1 MIDIEAQ
8 KISQDRFRVLALCSV
23 TALAILFS
31 DLLLPLG
38 VAEAVPY
45 VAVVLIS
52 LRSPNKQDPL
62 LAAVGCSLLTLL
74 GFELSGEG
82 AEIWMAVVNRVIA
95 IFAIWVTAIL
105 AMQIKEADI
114 TARTQSQMLMGIL
127 GNTPTVAFTVDHE
140 GVLRESQGK
149 GLHRLGITGKSS
161 VGRNPLEPPESI
173 RVQTENLDSGEA
185 VFYESRGT
193 YQGAPWWFLN
203 YVTPN
208 TIDGEGAI
216 GFGID
221 ITEQK
226 LAERRMATHDAVTQ
240 VLAESTTLSEATPKI
255 LQAICEQ
262 LDWKIGVIWKVD
274 YQRHVLYFLED
285 WYQPSSG
292 VHEFATLSEETA
304 FAPGIGLPGRV
315 WERGDATWIQDV
327 AQDKNFP
334 RAAIADKVNLH
345 AAFGFPIR
353 HRGQIFGVMEFFSD
367 QIQEPDE
374 VLLQMFS
381 TIGTQIG
388 QFIERENHQRRLQAH
403 HGVTNIL
410 AVSPSLPQA
419 SPQILKAICESLG
432 WAYGAIWH
440 IDHQKEVLQ
449 CIEAWHPPSSLFE
462 EFTTKS
468 LEATFHRGV
477 GLPGRVWESGEPA
490 WITDVVV
497 DPNFPRAPIAS
508 KVGLHAA
515 FCFPIKIGSEIFGVM
530 EFFNRIPR
538 SQTKNYWKCL
548 EPLGSKLVNSFNGR
562 K

>member
-1 MIDIEAQ
+1 MNDIEAQ
-8 KISQDRFRVLALCSV
+8 KISQDRFRVLALCSL
-23 TALAILFS
+23 TALAIFIS
-31 DLLLPLG
+31 DLLFPLG

-62 LAAVGCSLLTLL
+62 LAAAGCSLLTLL

-82 AEIWMAVVNRVIA
+82 AEIWMAAVNRVIA

-173 RVQTENLDSGEA
+173 RAQTEKLDSGEA

-255 LQAICEQ
+255 LPSHLRTTRLENR
-262 LDWKIGVIWKVD
+262 
-274 YQRHVLYFLED
+274 RHLE
-285 WYQPSSG
+285 G
-292 VHEFATLSEETA
+292 
-304 FAPGIGLPGRV
+304 GLPTSCSLLFGGLVPALFRSPRICDFV
-315 WERGDATWIQDV
+315 GGNRLC
-327 AQDKNFP
+327 P
-334 RAAIADKVNLH
+334 RA
-345 AAFGFPIR
+345 
-353 HRGQIFGVMEFFSD
+353 
-367 QIQEPDE
+367 
-374 VLLQMFS
+374 
-381 TIGTQIG
+381 
-388 QFIERENHQRRLQAH
+388 
-403 HGVTNIL
+403 
-410 AVSPSLPQA
+410 
-419 SPQILKAICESLG
+419 
-432 WAYGAIWH
+432 
-440 IDHQKEVLQ
+440 
-449 CIEAWHPPSSLFE
+449 
-462 EFTTKS
+462 
-468 LEATFHRGV
+468 
-477 GLPGRVWESGEPA
+477 
-490 WITDVVV
+490 
-497 DPNFPRAPIAS
+497 
-508 KVGLHAA
+508 
-515 FCFPIKIGSEIFGVM
+515 
-530 EFFNRIPR
+530 
-538 SQTKNYWKCL
+538 
-548 EPLGSKLVNSFNGR
+548 
-562 K
+562 